1 MTTPNRRLR
10 TVALLQTEENNP
22 RKRRFRP
29 GTLHPK
35 TLERY
40 NQDRKVIYAPKKEA
54 NPLWERLDRDDGH
67 TMSDPSTPIYPDP
80 KTREERTVRFLSH
93 RIVNA
98 LPQNTHPPSC
108 VSDGGTKGELKLRQL
123 RPNVDIVE
131 VVAARS
137 LADMGVDEPEPVT
150 VSTFIA
156 ASDAIFAKMDEE
168 KRRLS
173 DGSDTNID
181 HLEGVSL
188 SPRISTSSRGLS
200 T

>member
-1 MTTPNRRLR
+1 M
-10 TVALLQTEENNP
+10 
-22 RKRRFRP
+22 
-29 GTLHPK
+29 

-40 NQDRKVIYAPKKEA
+40 NQDSKVIYAQKKEI
-54 NPLWERLDRDDGH
+54 NTLWERLDRDDGH
-67 TMSDPSTPIYPDP
+67 TMFEPPSPVSPAY
-80 KTREERTVRFLSH
+80 KTREERTVRFLSN
-93 RIVNA
+93 RMVNA
-98 LPQNTHPPSC
+98 LRQNTHPPSC
-108 VSDGGTKGELKLRQL
+108 VSDGGTKEELKLRQL
-123 RPNVDIVE
+123 RPNVDVVE